1 MKYSEIKQKTNIF
14 KVMFLQFMFHYNSSI
29 NPWPHTRQTNICR
42 SGTYTYNVTPDNLI
56 MACIHQA
63 HTLRYTYT

>member
-1 MKYSEIKQKTNIF
+1 
-14 KVMFLQFMFHYNSSI
+14 MFLQFMFHYNSSI